1 MYGLTGLTGI
11 AGYQVQID
19 ADAQADPDER
29 HGNIADPRHGQLDRT
44 QPYTWEANSVQ
55 AGVGHGPYGPEN
67 QLLGDEWYFIQPAGD
82 VTQDPY
88 MDRTPARRAAPWP
101 KGIAS
106 GSVPGETP
114 DQISDQLLQSY
125 AIHGIRANAGMK
137 MVRTQQGD
145 IQQDEWV
152 SLDEVNSG
160 NSDLRPLDKQ
170 AISSGFMWGTRDR
183 TQSMARQNEYGYDSK
198 HMLRRYAVGPIPGNT
213 LWMKPGGRPLA
224 KSLPGP
230 ARPAIGIDSPFS
242 GDDLGASFSIDGA
255 LLQSVPAEY
264 SPPAQPNLAV
274 SLPRSSE
281 SYGNSVVEWY

>member
-19 ADAQADPDER
+19 AEAQANPEER
-29 HGNIADPRHGQLDRT
+29 HGNIADPRHGELDRT
-44 QPYTWEANSVQ
+44 TPYAWEANSVQ

-82 VTQDPY
+82 QSQDPY

-106 GSVPGETP
+106 GTVPGETP
-114 DQISDQLLQSY
+114 DQIADQLAQSY

-137 MVRTQQGD
+137 SVYNQAGD

-152 SLDEVNSG
+152 LLDEVNSG
-160 NSDLRPLDKQ
+160 SSDLRPLDKQ
-170 AISSGFMWGTRDR
+170 ALSSNYQWGTRDR
-183 TQSMARQNEYGYDSK
+183 IQSMARQNEYGFDSK
-198 HMLRRYAVGPIPGNT
+198 HMLRRYATGPIPGNT

-230 ARPAIGIDSPFS
+230 ARPAIGVDSPFAD
-242 GDDLGASFSIDGA
+242 DDLGTNFSIDGA
-255 LLQSVPAEY
+255 ILQTVPSEY
-264 SPPAQPNLAV
+264 VPPPQPNLAIGP
-274 SLPRSSE
+274 PRSAE
-281 SYGNSVVEWY
+281 SYGDSVVEWY